1 MAETTEFAAGPRA
14 DASGVQRAS
23 RIVLAGVATV
33 GAVLSYTSLYQAA
46 SQTFGPIL
54 AAGFPLLVDALILGA
69 SLAYIA
75 SCRAGHPRIGWRWI
89 AHGGVAGTVALNA
102 LAAPELA
109 DVPWH
114 IAAPL
119 VWSVLV
125 EMVARDATF
134 AGTPAPRP
142 RIPTLLWITAPGE
155 SASTALRLA
164 RLQAHRQARLD
175 VGVHAAATEA
185 LRLALPGRH
194 ARRVRRI
201 LQRQLRAGS
210 LAPAAVLDRALD
222 LLTTVPADSPR
233 GVLRDVLATVSPSA
247 RHPLCGPDGS
257 ASGIATLSNTVSG
270 KTRRDAIRMAL
281 EISGATSARGVME
294 WMAEHG
300 RPASRSEVYA
310 VMRERTVATEA

>member
-1 MAETTEFAAGPRA
+1 MAEPTDFAAGPRA

-33 GAVLSYTSLYQAA
+33 GVVLSYTSLYQAA

-125 EMVARDATF
+125 EMIARDATF
-134 AGTPAPRP
+134 AGTPAPRS

-164 RLQAHRQARLD
+164 RLQAHRQARLE

-210 LAPAAVLDRALD
+210 LSPAAVLERALD
-222 LLTTVPADSPR
+222 LMIAVPADSPR
-233 GVLRDVLATVSPSA
+233 GVLRDVLATISPSSRHLAVRSGRLRVRDGDPA
-247 RHPLCGPDGS
+247 R
-257 ASGIATLSNTVSG
+257 N
-270 KTRRDAIRMAL
+270 
-281 EISGATSARGVME
+281 
-294 WMAEHG
+294 
-300 RPASRSEVYA
+300 A
-310 VMRERTVATEA
+310 VRQDRT